1 MTVHCS
7 RRQQSTVKSQHHSGV
22 TGNDITWLPKI
33 RDRALFDASG
43 YVSAIEPLKL
53 CEQDFQQL
61 SQQVYDAQDL
71 FETPL
76 GTTS

>member
-1 MTVHCS
+1 MTVDCS
-7 RRQQSTVKSQHHSGV
+7 LSTVNSQHYSGL

-53 CEQDFQQL
+53 CEQDFQQF
-61 SQQVYDAQDL
+61 SQQ
-71 FETPL
+71 
-76 GTTS
+76 G

>member
-1 MTVHCS
+1 M
-7 RRQQSTVKSQHHSGV
+7 
-22 TGNDITWLPKI
+22 PKI